1 MRVLVGCEFSG
12 VVRDAFIDA
21 GHDAMSCDLLP
32 SESDKGPHMQADIMY
47 VLQTMGEWDLV
58 ILHPPCTYMAV
69 SGNRWYGRGQPGHDK
84 RIEAL
89 DWTQLLWAV
98 ARAHSKATVLENPV
112 SALSGAWRKPD
123 QYFQPHQFGVKEC
136 KKTGLWLHGVDP
148 LEPENALEPPERG
161 SLEHHEWQRIW
172 YMSPSEDRGKER
184 SRFYPEVAAAMARQW
199 GTT

>member
-21 GHDAMSCDLLP
+21 GHEAWSCDRLP
-32 SESDKGPHMQADIMY
+32 SESDKGPHYQADIINT
-47 VLQTMGEWDLV
+47 LLTTSPWDLI

-69 SGNRWYGRGQPGHDK
+69 SGNRWYGKGQKHHWKRESAIRWTLDLWRLAKLRGE
-84 RIEAL
+84 R
-89 DWTQLLWAV
+89 V
-98 ARAHSKATVLENPV
+98 VLENPV

-136 KKTGLWLHGVDP
+136 KKTGLWLHGVEP

-199 GTT
+199 G

>member
-112 SALSGAWRKPD
+112 SALSGAWRKPRWSLRTRWSHLSAD
-123 QYFQPHQFGVKEC
+123 HLSTMSGNEFGICLRPRTE
-136 KKTGLWLHGVDP
+136 
-148 LEPENALEPPERG
+148 
-161 SLEHHEWQRIW
+161 
-172 YMSPSEDRGKER
+172 
-184 SRFYPEVAAAMARQW
+184 ARNVHAS
-199 GTT
+199 TPR